1 MYLEKGFCV
10 HWIQANFLRHPV
22 VTRAKFWFHDP
33 CHIEKEVLPS
43 LHVRVEF

>member
-10 HWIQANFLRHPV
+10 HRIQANFLRHPV
-22 VTRAKFWFHDP
+22 VTRAKFLFHDP